1 MPRTPGSLG
10 SGLTAD
16 QVAVRRH
23 NLAVVMQHLR
33 LHGARSRARVAAE
46 TGLNKATVSSLV
58 AELVERGLVTEGE
71 QERGS
76 VGRPGLVMELDAT
89 TYVAVGAEMNIDY
102 ISVLAMNLRGESVA
116 EVRTPLD
123 TANMSPEQVLQRTA
137 AAISSLMDPLLAS
150 GSRPVGL
157 TLAVPGIVETAT
169 GVVFE
174 APNLGWRETS
184 VVDPIRDLLGDPDFP
199 ILLDNEANL
208 AALAELEVRGA
219 GAAQEQ
225 LLLTGA
231 VGVGGGIVTG
241 GQLLRGAR
249 GFAGEIGHLQVD
261 RHGQVCRCGRRGCWE
276 TVIGLNA
283 LLGLAVGPGDP
294 VRDPSVDVVR
304 RLEEL
309 RARAEADD
317 ERTLAAI
324 HEVGDWLALGCGSLI
339 NIFNPEV
346 IVLGGYFAVLGPW
359 FAARLA
365 DDLQHQVFA
374 PEAGGCRVELSTLG
388 FSAAVRGGAL
398 RATQA
403 VLENPTLAPVRT
415 ADPLDV
421 RRPVMTQAASH
432 EAPQAGPAA
441 ALLEMKGIVKEFPG
455 VRALGGVDL
464 DVRAGEVHC
473 LLGQNGAGK
482 STLIK
487 VLSAS
492 YQPDAGTIVWDGE
505 ETRLTHP
512 MDSIRAGIATI
523 YQELDLVQ
531 DLTVAEN
538 IFLGHEKSRARLH
551 PAPPRQPGGPRPAG
565 QARSPR
571 DRAHPAGGR
580 PLARRAADRQHGAR
594 PLPRHPPADP
604 RRAVGRPRRRGGQEP
619 LPGDPGPDGRGGRRG
634 LHLPPA
640 RGDPRDRRPDHRPQ
654 GRHHRGHRAA
664 RRGDPHPAAHRADD
678 RPLHRVRLPAAS
690 RGQDGERPRRRTTSC
705 WRSPGSASPGC
716 SATSASAST
725 PARSSA

>member
-10 SGLTAD
+10 GGLTAD

-123 TANMSPEQVLQRTA
+123 TANMSPEEVLQRTA

-184 VVDPIRDLLGDPDFP
+184 VVDPVRDLLGDPDFP

-241 GQLLRGAR
+241 GRLLRGAR

-261 RHGQVCRCGRRGCWE
+261 RLGQVCRCGRRGCWE

-365 DDLQHQVFA
+365 DDLQQQVFA

-415 ADPLDV
+415 ADPLV
-421 RRPVMTQAASH
+421 S
-432 EAPQAGPAA
+432 
-441 ALLEMKGIVKEFPG
+441 
-455 VRALGGVDL
+455 
-464 DVRAGEVHC
+464 
-473 LLGQNGAGK
+473 
-482 STLIK
+482 
-487 VLSAS
+487 
-492 YQPDAGTIVWDGE
+492 
-505 ETRLTHP
+505 
-512 MDSIRAGIATI
+512 
-523 YQELDLVQ
+523 
-531 DLTVAEN
+531 
-538 IFLGHEKSRARLH
+538 
-551 PAPPRQPGGPRPAG
+551 
-565 QARSPR
+565 
-571 DRAHPAGGR
+571 
-580 PLARRAADRQHGAR
+580 
-594 PLPRHPPADP
+594 
-604 RRAVGRPRRRGGQEP
+604 
-619 LPGDPGPDGRGGRRG
+619 GDP
-634 LHLPPA
+634 
-640 RGDPRDRRPDHRPQ
+640 
-654 GRHHRGHRAA
+654 
-664 RRGDPHPAAHRADD
+664 
-678 RPLHRVRLPAAS
+678 S
-690 RGQDGERPRRRTTSC
+690 
-705 WRSPGSASPGC
+705 
-716 SATSASAST
+716 
-725 PARSSA
+725 